1 MGQARVVTNEMLGSL
16 IGTTFGLV
24 FVEVN
29 AGKLPTGIGTAL
41 RVLGVVAFL
50 VYLGLLARARARPES
65 HDGHSVEAGQAKI
78 DFGRGY
84 RLVVAAEV
92 VVGAVGLAVINGR
105 LDAPQ
110 AGVAWVALVVGLHF
124 LGLAAVWRQPF
135 LFWLGTAIAVCG
147 AVGLIL
153 AAADA
158 SAAAIAAIS
167 GVVPGGLLLGAGW
180 LFALGRP
187 RPSSA

>member
-1 MGQARVVTNEMLGSL
+1 MTNEMRGSL
-16 IGTTFGLV
+16 IGSIFGLV

-29 AGKLPTGIGTAL
+29 AGELPTGVGTAL

-50 VYLGLLARARARPES
+50 VYLGLLTRARRAP
-65 HDGHSVEAGQAKI
+65 HDGHSVESGQAKI
-78 DFGRGY
+78 DFGRRY
-84 RLVVAAEV
+84 WLVVAAEV
-92 VVGAVGLAVINGR
+92 VAGAVGLSVINGR

-110 AGVAWVALVVGLHF
+110 AGVAWIALVVGLHF

-135 LFWLGTAIAVCG
+135 LSWLGAAIAVCG
-147 AVGLIL
+147 AAGLIL
-153 AAADA
+153 AADDA

-180 LFALGRP
+180 LFALDRP